1 MIYDNKQNVDDL
13 RCNSIPRD
21 RVDQSLIKIR
31 ENKRKHYSKN
41 STHDTITRVTCEGM
55 EENKDFC
62 YKMYNDWIRKD
73 SPVDIPILIM
83 DNDNLIKNKDI
94 DIIPRL
100 YSKYA
105 QKKINIPFIF
115 ENRKNKYTT
124 FKKYFRNI
132 LNKDIPNSH
141 DFKFMLI
148 NKKDFEKN
156 HDLFESINIFIYT
169 SFLLKQFSTVM
180 ELIPHFY
187 SPISDETKYYF
198 YIVFDYMRRECI
210 RLNRPLMKNDV
221 ITLIKKVYSLNNKVL
236 TKKLFLN
243 TFNYIDVS
251 IFDSN
256 SSFNLINENE
266 IFYYELIKNN
276 KVGNK
281 NYSNNNDSDDNSDD
295 NSNNNNKNIV
305 NNIYINNKSIHISFE
320 NSNDKNMY
328 KQLELIKSLLCN

>member
-1 MIYDNKQNVDDL
+1 MIYDNKQNVDNLL
-13 RCNSIPRD
+13 RNSITRD
-21 RVDQSLIKIR
+21 RVDKSLIKIR
-31 ENKRKHYSKN
+31 ENKRNHYSQNN
-41 STHDTITRVTCEGM
+41 SHKVG
-55 EENKDFC
+55 ENKDFC

-105 QKKINIPFIF
+105 QKNINIPFIF

-124 FKKYFRNI
+124 FKKYFKNI
-132 LNKDIPNSH
+132 LNKDIPNSD
-141 DFKFMLI
+141 DFKYMLI

-156 HDLFESINIFIYT
+156 HDLFESINIFLYT

-180 ELIPHFY
+180 NLTPYFY
-187 SPISDETKYYF
+187 SPIRDETKYYF

-210 RLNRPLMKNDV
+210 RLNKPLMKNEV
-221 ITLIKKVYSLNNKVL
+221 INLIKKVYSLNNQVL
-236 TKKLFLN
+236 TKKIFLN

-281 NYSNNNDSDDNSDD
+281 NYLNNNDSDDDSFNNSNN

-320 NSNDKNMY
+320 NSNDKNMN